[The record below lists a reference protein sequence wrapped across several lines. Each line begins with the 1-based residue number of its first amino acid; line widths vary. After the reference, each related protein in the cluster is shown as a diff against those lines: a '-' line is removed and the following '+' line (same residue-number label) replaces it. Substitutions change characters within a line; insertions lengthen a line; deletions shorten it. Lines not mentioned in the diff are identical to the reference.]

1 MESRQ
6 PYSAM
11 ERSELSAL
19 RERKSATLETSLKE
33 VKKLRKKFHSGSYDR
48 AVAQQ
53 YMLSYQSQINGL
65 IATIES
71 IDRALRGEPSPA

>member
-1 MESRQ
+1 MDSTQ

-11 ERSELSAL
+11 ERSELTAL
-19 RERKSATLETSLKE
+19 RESKNNVLQTSLRE

-71 IDRALRGEPSPA
+71 IDSALRGEPSPA